1 MNTRLINWI
10 WHVRGSLALA
20 PGQTSEDAL
29 DRLDPL
35 FRQTGTR
42 HERAGDTLSFRKKD
56 QPAQD
61 KMSVFDEGTLRVGR
75 GPTGPVLEYHLISR
89 ALLFCFLAPVLFLC
103 ISQVTVAVGKLQ
115 KPETEAA
122 DKAKKEADA
131 KKKAAREAKMRLNP
145 IDQLLGAPAPEK
157 PSKKDKD
164 KEDGDK
170 KPSPTAAYVFAGIF
184 AALYLIGRVLEDKMV
199 KTLFRKRLLG
209 T

>member
-1 MNTRLINWI
+1 
-10 WHVRGSLALA
+10 
-20 PGQTSEDAL
+20 
-29 DRLDPL
+29 
-35 FRQTGTR
+35 
-42 HERAGDTLSFRKKD
+42 
-56 QPAQD
+56 
-61 KMSVFDEGTLRVGR
+61 
-75 GPTGPVLEYHLISR
+75 
-89 ALLFCFLAPVLFLC
+89 
-103 ISQVTVAVGKLQ
+103 VGKLQ

-145 IDQLLGAPAPEK
+145 IDQFLGAPAPEK